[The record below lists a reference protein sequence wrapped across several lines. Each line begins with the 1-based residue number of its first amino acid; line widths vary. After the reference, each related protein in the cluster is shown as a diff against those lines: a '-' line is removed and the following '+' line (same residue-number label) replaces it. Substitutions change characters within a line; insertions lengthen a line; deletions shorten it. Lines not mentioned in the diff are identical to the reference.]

1 MGSDLRLV
9 LPLLRTLNLSPGL
22 RLNYQVLCSSL
33 AISVLELQETA
44 SQVNEIEPLL
54 VQEGEDLVLTHK
66 LDLLDPKEIQAQVNA
81 RGRFALK
88 NVTTSTNAELMEELG
103 QEEGSLSGDT
113 LVAEIQ
119 TQGRSLRG
127 TKWLTSIG
135 TNIMLSLAFRFQN
148 LQQLLG
154 FSLAIGVATVTA
166 LEQLGVKELKLKWP
180 NDVEGRGKKLAGIL
194 IETVPVPSSSEIF
207 AIVGVGLNVHHS
219 HTIDRLID
227 RPYTCLDD
235 MGYNLTRNEVCI
247 NLVNEIRYTAS
258 HFKRSGLSP
267 FIDTWIRHDAL
278 LGRIVEVEI
287 SSHRRVMGR
296 VSGVNNLGELILE
309 SNSGRTALRSGHIVS
324 VRS

>member
-103 QEEGSLSGDT
+103 QEEGLLSGDT

-180 NDVEGRGKKLAGIL
+180 NDVEGWGKKLAGIL
-194 IETVPVPSSSEIF
+194 IETVPVPGSSEIF

-267 FIDTWIRHDAL
+267 FIDTWIRHDVL

>member
-103 QEEGSLSGDT
+103 QEEGLLSGDT

-180 NDVEGRGKKLAGIL
+180 NDVEGWGKKLAGIL
-194 IETVPVPSSSEIF
+194 IETVPVPGSSEIF

>member
-1 MGSDLRLV
+1 M
-9 LPLLRTLNLSPGL
+9 PG
-22 RLNYQVLCSSL
+22 
-33 AISVLELQETA
+33 
-44 SQVNEIEPLL
+44 
-54 VQEGEDLVLTHK
+54 
-66 LDLLDPKEIQAQVNA
+66 
-81 RGRFALK
+81 
-88 NVTTSTNAELMEELG
+88 
-103 QEEGSLSGDT
+103 
-113 LVAEIQ
+113 
-119 TQGRSLRG
+119 
-127 TKWLTSIG
+127 
-135 TNIMLSLAFRFQN
+135 
-148 LQQLLG
+148 
-154 FSLAIGVATVTA
+154 
-166 LEQLGVKELKLKWP
+166 
-180 NDVEGRGKKLAGIL
+180 
-194 IETVPVPSSSEIF
+194 SSEIF

>member
-103 QEEGSLSGDT
+103 QEEGLLSGDT

-194 IETVPVPSSSEIF
+194 IETVPVPGSSEIF

-267 FIDTWIRHDAL
+267 FIDSLIRHVAL

>member
-103 QEEGSLSGDT
+103 QEEGLLSGDT

-194 IETVPVPSSSEIF
+194 IETVPVPGSSEIF

>member
-44 SQVNEIEPLL
+44 SLINEIEPLL

-66 LDLLDPKEIQAQVNA
+66 LDLLDPNEIRAKVNA

-88 NVTTSTNAELMEELG
+88 NVTTSTNGELIDELG
-103 QEEGSLSGDT
+103 QEEGLLSGDT
-113 LVAEIQ
+113 LVVEIQ
-119 TQGRSLRG
+119 TQGRSRRG

-135 TNIMLSLAFRFQN
+135 TNIMLSMAFKFPS
-148 LQQLLG
+148 LQHLLG

-166 LEQLGVKELKLKWP
+166 LEQLGVKDLKLKWP
-180 NDVEGRGKKLAGIL
+180 NDVVARDQKLAGIL
-194 IETVPVPSSSEIF
+194 IETVPAQGSSEIF

-219 HTIDRLID
+219 QSIDRLID
-227 RPYTCLDD
+227 RPYICLDD
-235 MGYNLTRNEVCI
+235 LGYELTRNEVCVS
-247 NLVNEIRYTAS
+247 LVNEIRYTAS
-258 HFKRSGLSP
+258 NFKRSGLAP
-267 FIDTWIRHDAL
+267 FIDAWLRHDAL
-278 LGRIVEVEI
+278 LGRVVEIEI

>member
-103 QEEGSLSGDT
+103 QEEGLLSGDT

-194 IETVPVPSSSEIF
+194 IETVPVPGSSEIF

-267 FIDTWIRHDAL
+267 FIDTWIRHDVL

>member
-103 QEEGSLSGDT
+103 QEEGLLSGDT

>member
-66 LDLLDPKEIQAQVNA
+66 LDLLDPKKIQAQVNA

-103 QEEGSLSGDT
+103 QEEGLLSGDT

-194 IETVPVPSSSEIF
+194 IETVPVPGSSEIF